1 MLSRTS
7 VISARAVLC
16 KKSSA
21 FFLLLCHRLGK
32 QKQLLASGE
41 ANGVSINVRK
51 LSIKT
56 QAVCDYAIGPTLVRK
71 NMAAIPLQMH
81 ESLP

>member
-1 MLSRTS
+1 MLCRFCVTKLENEPAT
-7 VISARAVLC
+7 ARCL
-16 KKSSA
+16 
-21 FFLLLCHRLGK
+21 
-32 QKQLLASGE
+32 SGSE
-41 ANGVSINVRK
+41 FSANGVSINVRK

-56 QAVCDYAIGPTLVRK
+56 QVVCDYAIGPTLVHK